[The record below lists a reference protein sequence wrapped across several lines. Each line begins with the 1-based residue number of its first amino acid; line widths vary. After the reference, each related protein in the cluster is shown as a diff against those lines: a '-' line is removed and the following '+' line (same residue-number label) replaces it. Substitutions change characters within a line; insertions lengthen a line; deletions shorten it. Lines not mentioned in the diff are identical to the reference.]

1 MVLFHVSE
9 QKGIERFEPRAI
21 DESAEPLVWAV
32 DDDRLRNYLVPRDC
46 PRVTYYAD
54 ANSSLLDIDRFL
66 GRARAVMAF
75 EHAWLDRVRSARLF
89 CYQLP
94 PDSFELVDA
103 CASHAGGAGVR
114 PADRRLPG

>member
-46 PRVTYYAD
+46 PRSD
-54 ANSSLLDIDRFL
+54 ASPGS
-66 GRARAVMAF
+66 GRP
-75 EHAWLDRVRSARLF
+75 S
-89 CYQLP
+89 
-94 PDSFELVDA
+94 DSP
-103 CASHAGGAGVR
+103 GGGRPSGR
-114 PADRRLPG
+114 PARSTPTKAMA